1 MSTINI
7 TKKNSSLF
15 KTDVSAVVSLFFLVS
30 GLSHTIP
37 FCSMFCLT
45 DFEEWETV
53 HSLPLFKQTDQSHSG
68 RSDEKKHKGQSNNF
82 AQRMSRVLGV
92 SFTPSFLSCLSFEL
106 GLSRPWKLVNIWTP
120 RKIHWV
126 LKYHLPE
133 ANQPCALLCL
143 DDASLELFPKANKKN
158 TGL

>member
-53 HSLPLFKQTDQSHSG
+53 HSLPLFNPLNPNIKIQILICYPYKFPIETVG
-68 RSDEKKHKGQSNNF
+68 RI
-82 AQRMSRVLGV
+82 
-92 SFTPSFLSCLSFEL
+92 C
-106 GLSRPWKLVNIWTP
+106 
-120 RKIHWV
+120 
-126 LKYHLPE
+126 
-133 ANQPCALLCL
+133 
-143 DDASLELFPKANKKN
+143 
-158 TGL
+158 